1 MTTKAFLEQRE
12 KLLERL
18 DKAVDDMSL
27 AYIQVGKQKEQEDI
41 TKAIE
46 NVSIYV
52 LEYSNALS
60 DLIQFYEKEIELI
73 KEDTKTREHTN

>member
-1 MTTKAFLEQRE
+1 MTTKEFLEQRE

-52 LEYSNALS
+52 LEYSNALT
-60 DLIQFYEKEIELI
+60 DLIQLYDKELERA
-73 KEDTKTREHTN
+73 KEDTKRLRSY